1 MKSLKT
7 KLRIFI
13 AALILLTIVLLTG
26 LSSFLYYRS
35 STAQSEENARN
46 MSSAYKLA
54 VDSSLNAI
62 RGNLMLAAKD
72 LSAAGSTDE
81 RRLLDTAAQKYGFES
96 LDIVNEQGI
105 TLLHED
111 VSGQD
116 VFSRAQAGDTYIGS
130 PVYDEEDESL
140 TLTVGTPL
148 GSGGKVLLGNIAY
161 DEFSKVF
168 NSIKVGENGYAF
180 AVNKNAK
187 TVIHPDKNSI
197 INPVDYFELVKKD
210 KSYEPIANI
219 FTHMVAGE
227 TGTGYSVYKGV
238 RRLVAYA
245 PIDGAEEW
253 SLAVTTPVSQVMQ
266 NLYQTLEICLGTGI
280 LILIAASVVSMLFA
294 KKMTEPILSVTQR
307 LELLA
312 AGNLTAEVS
321 TVKGKDEVARLTLA
335 LSNTVVWL
343 RDLIADISTVLE
355 RVSQS
360 DLTVSS
366 SITYE
371 GDFIPI
377 RQALDMILK
386 SLRETFASVTRAALQ
401 VHTGSEEVAMG
412 AQNLAENSAEQ
423 AGTIE
428 QLTNTVKNISEHVGR
443 NAADAV
449 EMEKLSGET
458 IQFVESGNAQMGEL
472 LRSMQEIDASSNEII
487 RITKAINDISSQTN
501 ILALNAAV
509 EAARAGAAG
518 KGFAVVAE
526 EVGNLAS
533 KSTEAALMT
542 ASLIEKSMKSVKNG
556 RGIAEQTAQTLQEI
570 VDKTNRV
577 NILIDN
583 ITAASK
589 QQAQSISAV
598 ESGMSQISSVTQT
611 NSATAEE
618 SAAASEE
625 LTNQSETLKHLIEK
639 FKY

>member
-1 MKSLKT
+1 
-7 KLRIFI
+7 
-13 AALILLTIVLLTG
+13 
-26 LSSFLYYRS
+26 
-35 STAQSEENARN
+35 
-46 MSSAYKLA
+46 
-54 VDSSLNAI
+54 
-62 RGNLMLAAKD
+62 
-72 LSAAGSTDE
+72 
-81 RRLLDTAAQKYGFES
+81 
-96 LDIVNEQGI
+96 
-105 TLLHED
+105 
-111 VSGQD
+111 
-116 VFSRAQAGDTYIGS
+116 
-130 PVYDEEDESL
+130 
-140 TLTVGTPL
+140 
-148 GSGGKVLLGNIAY
+148 
-161 DEFSKVF
+161 
-168 NSIKVGENGYAF
+168 
-180 AVNKNAK
+180 
-187 TVIHPDKNSI
+187 
-197 INPVDYFELVKKD
+197 
-210 KSYEPIANI
+210 
-219 FTHMVAGE
+219 
-227 TGTGYSVYKGV
+227 
-238 RRLVAYA
+238 
-245 PIDGAEEW
+245 
-253 SLAVTTPVSQVMQ
+253 
-266 NLYQTLEICLGTGI
+266 
-280 LILIAASVVSMLFA
+280 MLFA

-335 LSNTVVWL
+335 LSNTIVWL
-343 RDLIADISTVLE
+343 RDLIADISTILE